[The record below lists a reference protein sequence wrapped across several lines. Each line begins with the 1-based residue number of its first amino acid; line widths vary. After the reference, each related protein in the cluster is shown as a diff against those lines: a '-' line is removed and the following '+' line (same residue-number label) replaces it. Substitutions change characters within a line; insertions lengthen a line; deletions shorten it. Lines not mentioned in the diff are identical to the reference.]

1 MGAPAPE
8 KLQKI
13 KASPDLDRTMAVPFP
28 EAEFEILIY
37 MLLGAFIALTFASGL
52 YIWKLRN
59 ILDSLESEDV
69 EDEEDLQVDNIGL
82 SRRAEEILEVVMDE
96 PELQSDLP
104 DEIDVSK
111 ATISNSV
118 SELFD
123 RDLVIKKK
131 KANTYLIE
139 PNMEEIRNKQR

>member
-1 MGAPAPE
+1 
-8 KLQKI
+8 
-13 KASPDLDRTMAVPFP
+13 MAVPFP

-37 MLLGAFIALTFASGL
+37 MLLGAFIALTFASGI
-52 YIWKLRN
+52 YIWKLRQV
-59 ILDSLESEDV
+59 LASAQ
-69 EDEEDLQVDNIGL
+69 EEDADEGEELRINNIGL
-82 SRRAEEILEVVMDE
+82 SRRAEEVLDVVMEE
-96 PELQSDLP
+96 PVLQSDLP

-118 SELFD
+118 SELFE

-139 PNMEEIRNKQR
+139 PNFEEIRKQQR

>member
-1 MGAPAPE
+1 
-8 KLQKI
+8 
-13 KASPDLDRTMAVPFP
+13 MAVPFP

-52 YIWKLRN
+52 YIWKLRQ
-59 ILDSLESEDV
+59 ILVSAQNKKP
-69 EDEEDLQVDNIGL
+69 EEEKDLQIDNIGL
-82 SRRAEEILEVVMDE
+82 SRRAEEVLDVVMDD
-96 PELQSDLP
+96 PVLQSDLP
-104 DEIDVSK
+104 EEIDVSK

-131 KANTYLIE
+131 KANTYLVE
-139 PNMEEIRNKQR
+139 PNFDEIKKQQR